1 MKKQAYMK
9 PTMRVVKIQQAQM
22 ICTSPGDNVMGPGA
36 PNTPPSA
43 RQHDG
48 CDDNDWND

>member
-1 MKKQAYMK
+1 MKKNNYQK
-9 PTMRVVKIQQAQM
+9 PAMQVVKIQQTQM

-43 RQHDG
+43 RQYNGGWDVW
-48 CDDNDWND
+48 DE